1 MKNNEHIIDME
12 TLDLTTEEICLFKQ
26 KIEIYS
32 SRIKNLIKEG
42 NEIVAK
48 GYQLGNPSKVRY
60 LRNDFYPEFESIGHV
75 GNFGFICDGTSLQN
89 YERNNFKI
97 RGIGIRGIGIFGRS
111 FLLSIPDNKVKI
123 DISESMFNSYG
134 FKDFGQFEKMFERFE
149 KRFYDYVDNL
159 NF

>member
-12 TLDLTTEEICLFKQ
+12 TLELTREEIISFKN
-26 KIEIYS
+26 KIQIYS

-60 LRNDFYPEFESIGHV
+60 LRNDFFPEFESIGHL
-75 GNFGFICDGTSLQN
+75 GNFGFVCCGTSNKN
-89 YERNNFKI
+89 YERNIFKI
-97 RGIGIRGIGIFGRS
+97 KGIGINGIGIFGKP
-111 FLLSIPDNKVKI
+111 FLLSIDDKNKIKV
-123 DISESMFNSYG
+123 DISETKFESYG
-134 FKDFGQFEKMFERFE
+134 FKDFGQFENMFERFE

-159 NF
+159 

>member
-12 TLDLTTEEICLFKQ
+12 TLDLTTEEIISFKH
-26 KIEIYS
+26 KMEIYS
-32 SRIKNLIKEG
+32 NRIKNLIKEG

-60 LRNDFYPEFESIGHV
+60 LRNDFFPEFESIGHL
-75 GNFGFICDGTSLQN
+75 GNFGFVCCGTSNKN
-89 YERNNFKI
+89 YERNVFKI
-97 RGIGIRGIGIFGRS
+97 KGLGISGIGIFGKP
-111 FLLSIPDNKVKI
+111 FLLSIDDKNKIKV
-123 DISESMFNSYG
+123 DISETKFESYG

-159 NF
+159 